1 MPYKL
6 GYPDGIPEGA
16 VEIHSLA
23 DLAEAADDRL
33 GQEEIPIV
41 IRNPELLVDDMQR
54 VLQQAGYGY
63 VVDTLNNDATA
74 ILAASGEFETL
85 EQGVERIG
93 EVKDMARTVAEQLL
107 TDDMDDEE
115 KLRAIYGYIVEHTA
129 YDYRYYQD
137 PGAMPFESRTA
148 YGPLAEGTAICGGF
162 SWAFRMLCQEAGIPC
177 WNVTGT
183 GAGEEHMWNCALM
196 GEEYR
201 YFDTTWDAG
210 ITDEEQWRYF
220 ACTEAEMT
228 QNHQWGQGQEELLHA
243 LTDTKK

>member
-1 MPYKL
+1 
-6 GYPDGIPEGA
+6 
-16 VEIHSLA
+16 
-23 DLAEAADDRL
+23 
-33 GQEEIPIV
+33 
-41 IRNPELLVDDMQR
+41 
-54 VLQQAGYGY
+54 
-63 VVDTLNNDATA
+63 
-74 ILAASGEFETL
+74 
-85 EQGVERIG
+85 
-93 EVKDMARTVAEQLL
+93 MARTVAEQLL

-115 KLRAIYGYIVEHTA
+115 KLRAIYGYIVEHTT

-162 SWAFRMLCQEAGIPC
+162 SWAFRMLCEEAGIPC

-196 GEEYR
+196 GGEYR

-210 ITDEEQWRYF
+210 ATDEEQWRYF